1 MGGGGMLPRSIGG
14 AAGMLG
20 LEMPLLNA
28 HPQQQ
33 QQQQQ
38 YVSPFQQPQNQ
49 QLAGHHSS
57 LRQSSYASYGVR
69 GRQQQAQH
77 SPEGEPEFRE
87 GGGAGDHGAAK
98 RGGASLTSQSPCP
111 WTRMKWT
118 DSMVR
123 LLISVVYSVGDDG
136 GGGEGGDHNNI
147 QLPPPASSSSSS
159 RGANTRGGGAAS
171 ASASASQQQQQQKK
185 GKWKSVSRA
194 MMEKGFCVSP
204 QQCEDKFN
212 DLNKRYKRVIDLL
225 GKGTACRVVENPSLL
240 DTMDHLPAKAREEA
254 RKLLSSKHLFF
265 PEMCAYHNAGSAN
278 PSCAAGPPAAPAAQ
292 PSRMPSLPQ
301 LSDRQTSCFHH
312 PAGPGASREE
322 EAIGKAAAAGANDGR
337 HHQPAEEDEDED
349 EGEDNDADEDRSNNE
364 EEEEEDEEEED
375 DDDRLADDDPLE
387 DDRNEEDRG
396 GDVEDMKAVV
406 TASKRQ
412 KRTPRLSLSLQSSTT
427 ASARLQELRSELMG
441 MAAAAAAAG
450 EGGGGA
456 MMQWV
461 RRRAAELEEQRVG
474 YQCRAFQLERQRFKW
489 LRFSTNKEHEMERM
503 KLDNDRLRLDNDRML
518 LLLRQKELELLSTTA
533 SDAAGGHAAAAS
545 STDHHHF
552 LNHHKQQ
559 E

>member
-38 YVSPFQQPQNQ
+38 YMSPFQQPQNQ

-87 GGGAGDHGAAK
+87 GSGAGDHGAAK

-123 LLISVVYSVGDDG
+123 LLISVV
-136 GGGEGGDHNNI
+136 
-147 QLPPPASSSSSS
+147 
-159 RGANTRGGGAAS
+159 GANTRGGGAAS
-171 ASASASQQQQQQKK
+171 ASASASASQQQQQQQQQKK

-240 DTMDHLPAKAREEA
+240 DTMDHLPTKAREEA

-349 EGEDNDADEDRSNNE
+349 EGEGEDNDADEDRSNNE
-364 EEEEEDEEEED
+364 EEEEDDDDDD

-396 GDVEDMKAVV
+396 GDVEDMKAFV

-489 LRFSTNKEHEMERM
+489 LRFSTNKEREMERM

-533 SDAAGGHAAAAS
+533 SAAAGGHAAAAS